1 MLSFRVSIR
10 RAGCALLAAVFL
22 GFCAAPGVGAE
33 TLQEKSARLKQE
45 YEQAQKELDAI
56 NNNKKKAQQQK
67 QVLENQRKITEEK
80 IETLVAIINEQI
92 EAIALKE
99 QAIADKQTEIDGRW
113 EDFKARMKTMQ
124 MMHDRGAVAM
134 IASADSLYDLLTYS
148 TTLQQISE
156 KDNEVL
162 EEMSAQKAALEEERQ
177 ALETAKAEQEAAKAE
192 LDKTAEQ
199 LSSNIQQQNTNISK
213 AAADAE
219 AQSVV
224 VSETKKKYE
233 EAQAKFDAW
242 VRQNSSNGSGVCAEG
257 FIWPLPGYS
266 NITTYFGGT
275 QNLGGYITSGHK
287 GIDVP
292 APKGTPILAAHD
304 GTVKST
310 TGDWTY
316 GNVVM
321 LDNGDGVTTVY
332 AHMSSIAVGVGQ
344 QVSQGDVIGYVG
356 STGNSTGNHLHWEV
370 QINGVRQNPLNYASP

>member
-1 MLSFRVSIR
+1 MPSLSFSAR
-10 RAGCALLAAVFL
+10 RAGCALLAAVLL
-22 GFCAAPGVGAE
+22 GFCAAPGAGAE
-33 TLQEKSARLKQE
+33 TLQERKQRLEQE
-45 YEQAQKELDAI
+45 YQQAQKELDSI
-56 NNNKKKAQQQK
+56 NSTKKKAQQQK
-67 QVLENQRKITEEK
+67 QALENQRGL
-80 IETLVAIINEQI
+80 IEAQVENLVAIINEQI

-113 EDFKARMKTMQ
+113 DDFKARMRTMQ

-134 IASADSLYDLLTYS
+134 VASARSLYDLLTYS

-162 EEMSAQKAALEEERQ
+162 EEMSAQKAALEQEKQ

-192 LDKTAEQ
+192 LDKTQEQ
-199 LSSNIQQQNTNISK
+199 LSSNIQQQDSNISK

-219 AQSVV
+219 AQGAVV
-224 VSETKKKYE
+224 AETKKQYE
-233 EAQAKFDAW
+233 KAQAEFDAW
-242 VRQNSSNGSGVCAEG
+242 VRQNSSSGSGVCAEG
-257 FIWPLPGYS
+257 FIWPLPGYGE
-266 NITTYFGGT
+266 ITTYFGGT
-275 QNLGGYITSGHK
+275 QNLGGYITSGHS
-287 GIDVP
+287 GIDVR

-304 GTVKST
+304 GAVKST
-310 TGDWTY
+310 TGHWTY

-370 QINGVRQNPLNYASP
+370 QINGVRQNPLSYASP

>member
-1 MLSFRVSIR
+1 M
-10 RAGCALLAAVFL
+10 
-22 GFCAAPGVGAE
+22 GAE